1 MARLHFSS
9 GSLHIRRLHL
19 VLHRDR
25 SDRRQA
31 TYLNFQF
38 FLRVLLDWGQ
48 NEIGACKPT
57 FCAGAALL
65 LILANICLGCK
76 YKWVA
81 CLLLRLEM
89 KSESD
94 CKDLLCFYYQE
105 ILVQPVLRQPLR
117 APHFCSPSQGPDAS
131 WPLKNIL
138 DTVLNLC
145 GNRIEEPSK
154 QKPPRFNHVWVSLN
168 LKMI

>member
-1 MARLHFSS
+1 METPSAISTISFLQSFPMVLEWGTSWALGISPSNPRSTERTSITTQTTTRWPFLSSYLVINLFSEQSLPACSLQPNGAVSIQAMMARLHFSS

-76 YKWVA
+76 YK
-81 CLLLRLEM
+81 
-89 KSESD
+89 
-94 CKDLLCFYYQE
+94 
-105 ILVQPVLRQPLR
+105 
-117 APHFCSPSQGPDAS
+117 
-131 WPLKNIL
+131 
-138 DTVLNLC
+138 
-145 GNRIEEPSK
+145 
-154 QKPPRFNHVWVSLN
+154 
-168 LKMI
+168 

>member
-1 MARLHFSS
+1 MASCFSP
-9 GSLHIRRLHL
+9 SLDGKIAL
-19 VLHRDR
+19 
-25 SDRRQA
+25 STQA
-31 TYLNFQF
+31 PYIFADYTWFYI
-38 FLRVLLDWGQ
+38 G
-48 NEIGACKPT
+48 IGATAGKADYLDFQNLFVDSCGLGTKWRPN

-94 CKDLLCFYYQE
+94 CKDLFCFYYQE

-117 APHFCSPSQGPDAS
+117 PPHLCSPSQGPDAS
-131 WPLKNIL
+131 WSLKNIL
-138 DTVLNLC
+138 DTVLNLS
-145 GNRIEEPSK
+145 GNRI
-154 QKPPRFNHVWVSLN
+154 
-168 LKMI
+168 